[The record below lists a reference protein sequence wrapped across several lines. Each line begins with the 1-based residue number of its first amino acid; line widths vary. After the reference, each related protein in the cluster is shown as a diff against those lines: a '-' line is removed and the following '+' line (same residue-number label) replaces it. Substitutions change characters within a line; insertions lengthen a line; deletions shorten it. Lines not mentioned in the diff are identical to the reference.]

1 MKKYTLTGEKRELVG
16 KKVKHLRREGK
27 LPATI
32 YGKKIKSASISVSAD
47 AFHKVYEEAGE
58 TGLVQLS
65 VGGEARP
72 VLIHS
77 VQVDPVSYTPLHIE
91 FHQVDLKEKVHAKV
105 SIELTGDSPAV
116 AQKLGVLLSVLR
128 DVEVEALPM
137 DLPEKILVDISKLA
151 EVNQE
156 LKVSDLPVASG
167 VTVLTDGTLTI
178 VKVGPLVTKEAEALA
193 AAEAAAA
200 AEADSGVGRT
210 RALSVRGMNPCSCC
224 WSCCWARLAVSRH
237 VLRAVTD
244 SRMCLM

>member
-32 YGKKIKSASISVSAD
+32 YGKKIKSASISISTD

-65 VGGEARP
+65 VGGDTRP

-77 VQVDPVSYTPLHIE
+77 VQVDPVSYVPLHVE

-105 SIELTGDSPAV
+105 SVELTGDSPAI

-128 DVEVEALPM
+128 DVEVEALPT

-156 LKVSDLPVASG
+156 LKVSDLSVASG

-193 AAEAAAA
+193 ASEAAAA
-200 AEADSGVGRT
+200 AEAA
-210 RALSVRGMNPCSCC
+210 ALKAEAATPTTEGQVPAAEGAPAKPEAAQNEEKKTTS
-224 WSCCWARLAVSRH
+224 
-237 VLRAVTD
+237 
-244 SRMCLM
+244 